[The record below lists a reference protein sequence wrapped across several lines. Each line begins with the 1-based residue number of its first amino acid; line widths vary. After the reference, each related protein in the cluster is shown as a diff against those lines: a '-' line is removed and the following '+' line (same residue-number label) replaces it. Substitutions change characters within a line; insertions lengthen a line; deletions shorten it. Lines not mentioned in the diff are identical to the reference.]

1 MFLHLYF
8 HNHDIDTRADRRKYK
23 NITNI
28 TKGSNAPP
36 KQVMKN
42 LMNVRHNRG
51 NERLMLFGVCNE
63 LLLYSLSSNLLG
75 TAKTVAGKNNIILKC
90 YSEI

>member
-8 HNHDIDTRADRRKYK
+8 HNHDSDTRADRRKYK
-23 NITNI
+23 NITR
-28 TKGSNAPP
+28 GSNAPP
-36 KQVMKN
+36 KQAMKN

-51 NERLMLFGVCNE
+51 NERLMLFGVCHE
-63 LLLYSLSSNLLG
+63 LLLYSVISNLRG
-75 TAKTVAGKNNIILKC
+75 TAKTVAGKTNIILKC